1 MKLHIQNRLADAN
14 GFWGDYLRLGTVSFL
29 QLQGESYIHTL
40 PAQPEYLLMHL
51 KEGHLYLVRN
61 RLESM
66 YGAGSV
72 LLLPPDEEY
81 RLHFGREKQT
91 TAYWVTFSGFSSAQ
105 LVEDSGL
112 NTQGCFRAPRE
123 SDLGSL
129 FEGIL
134 RQSLPPSADA
144 RRMSLNGL
152 GLFMQL
158 LAAVVPRAEYVA
170 GELSPE
176 CGTKAL
182 AYAVHQI
189 QSDLTMPLDV
199 EGMARSLQ
207 MSASHFIR
215 TFKAQVG
222 YSPLAYQTRLRM
234 ERAKDLLR
242 GTSLRVSEIAQQIG
256 YQNPMYF
263 SSTFKK
269 HTGMTP
275 LEYRDKSLAS

>member
-1 MKLHIQNRLADAN
+1 MKLHIQNRLADTSS
-14 GFWGDYLRLGTVSFL
+14 FWSDSLHLGTVSFL
-29 QLQGESYIHTL
+29 QLQSESYIQTL
-40 PAQPEYLLMHL
+40 PAQPEYLLMYL
-51 KEGHLYLVRN
+51 KEGNLYLVRN
-61 RLESM
+61 RVESM
-66 YGAGSV
+66 YGSGSV

-81 RLHFGREKQT
+81 HLHFDGKRQT
-91 TAYWVTFSGFSSAQ
+91 TAYWLTFAGFSSAQ
-105 LVEDSGL
+105 LVADSGL
-112 NTQGCFRAPRE
+112 TTQGCFQAPAD
-123 SDLGSL
+123 SDLSVL

-134 RQSLPPSADA
+134 RQSLPASADA
-144 RRMSLNGL
+144 RRLSLNSL

-158 LAAVVPRAEYVA
+158 LAAVVPRAECQGDA
-170 GELSPE
+170 LEG
-176 CGTKAL
+176 GTKAL

-189 QSDLTMPLDV
+189 QSDLSMPLDV
-199 EGMARSLQ
+199 EDMAHSLQ

-215 TFKAQVG
+215 SFKAQVG
-222 YSPLAYQTRLRM
+222 YSPLAYQTRLRI

-242 GTSLRVSEIAQQIG
+242 GTSLRVSEIALQIG